1 MFYLVIDLKYFIQK
15 IVWMCHVIWHR
26 MILEYIDIAEVKLPC
41 PRNNFWKRFAIS
53 RLTSVKLRCI
63 TNEIAIARFDNTCNL
78 YNNIHNL
85 VNEQT
90 LKKHYLHLS
99 SIPRLLFRIDWFRCT
114 TRTAVS
120 NGWRHVWKYFAS
132 GFIKWFRKKNYSGVH
147 LNNGWRHIWKY
158 FASCFIKLFRKKI
171 LFWRSFKCKQ
181 HGH

>member
-1 MFYLVIDLKYFIQK
+1 MNNKYEHFMFYLVIDLKYFIQK

-63 TNEIAIARFDNTCNL
+63 TSESAIARFDNTCNL

-99 SIPRLLFRIDWFRCT
+99 SIPRLLFRI
-114 TRTAVS
+114 AVLQ
-120 NGWRHVWKYFAS
+120 
-132 GFIKWFRKKNYSGVH
+132 IRKFYRKTMVVDVYKLSKQPHQH
-147 LNNGWRHIWKY
+147 L
-158 FASCFIKLFRKKI
+158 
-171 LFWRSFKCKQ
+171 
-181 HGH
+181 